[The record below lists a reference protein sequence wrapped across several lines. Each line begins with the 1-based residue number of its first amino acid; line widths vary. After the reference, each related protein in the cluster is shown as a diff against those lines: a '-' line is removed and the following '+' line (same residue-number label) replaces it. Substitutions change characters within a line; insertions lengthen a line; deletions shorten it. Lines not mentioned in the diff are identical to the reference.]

1 MHLPR
6 PKKLVNPFEKMA
18 QQSEQSAP
26 PPPRTSQKLTWS
38 ERQALAKK
46 QQEEEEERSR
56 AASFKP
62 ISPASTGS
70 KWTPPSITSRSAA
83 FGAGSGF
90 TAAAGAEEDKAIPV
104 PPPPP
109 PIAPPLP
116 SAASRPAAS
125 FSEPEP
131 EVAQAAPPPPVS
143 QCSRAYRTAS
153 INDHLPCSLPLRR
166 LLRRHPLLLRWLPLV
181 LNLFLRHL
189 RHLRHQWLPPQ
200 KAEASVPLYCMIT
213 KPKKR
218 MRCP

>member
-26 PPPRTSQKLTWS
+26 PPPRTTQKLTWS

-46 QQEEEEERSR
+46 QQEEEEERSK
-56 AASFKP
+56 AASFKT

-90 TAAAGAEEDKAIPV
+90 VAAEEDKAIPV

-143 QCSRAYRTAS
+143 QCSCAYRSAS

-166 LLRRHPLLLRWLPLV
+166 LRRRHPLLLKWPPLV
-181 LNLFLRHL
+181 LNLFP
-189 RHLRHQWLPPQ
+189 RHLRHQWLRWQ